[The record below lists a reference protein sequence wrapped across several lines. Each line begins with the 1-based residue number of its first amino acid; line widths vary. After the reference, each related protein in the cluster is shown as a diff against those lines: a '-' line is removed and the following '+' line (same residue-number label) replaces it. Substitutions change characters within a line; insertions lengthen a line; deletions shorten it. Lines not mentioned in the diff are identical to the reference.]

1 MLKEGGKHGVHDF
14 ETDYPDPYIPQAH
27 TFEIDERIDAEG
39 GVVTPL
45 DREQARAVLE
55 LVGERGFEA
64 VAVCLLWAVANPAHE
79 QALAALIEEVL
90 PGVPTPSRTG

>member
-1 MLKEGGKHGVHDF
+1 M
-14 ETDYPDPYIPQAH
+14 PRA
-27 TFEIDERIDAEG
+27 

-64 VAVCLLWAVANPAHE
+64 VAVCLLWAVANPAPRGRR
-79 QALAALIEEVL
+79 L
-90 PGVPTPSRTG
+90 PR